1 MFELEASIWH
11 SGQWHAVTIS
21 GSNTITSIVPNPDGP
36 YPTRRLLPGCIDC
49 HIHGGGGADV
59 MAGEGALRHML
70 RIHASLGVSGL
81 VATTVTAT
89 DDAID
94 QVISAAA
101 RVMASPDVGSS
112 RLFGV
117 HLEGPYLAPDR
128 LGAQPPETRL
138 VEADRVEAWFGS
150 GIVRILTYAPEADP
164 DNQLPALAKRYG
176 VRLQLGHTNCRYAQA
191 AFRISQGQGVTHLY
205 NAMSG
210 VTHRDGGLALASL
223 CHSEFAELICDG
235 VHVDPPAVLLAR
247 KAIAKLYAVSDATAA
262 AGMPDGPYQLGTLT
276 VYKQGDSVRLA
287 DGTLAGSAVT
297 GRRMV
302 MLAREWGFGWQEI
315 ANRFSTYPAQ
325 WLQVDDQFG
334 VIRVGA
340 AADFLEL
347 DGERPVATWV
357 AGQRI
362 AHRVEPSDSKM

>member
-1 MFELEASIWH
+1 MFELEAAIWQ
-11 SGQWHAVTIS
+11 SGQWHTVVIS
-21 GSNTITSIVPNPDGP
+21 GSTTIESIVPRHESQHPE
-36 YPTRRLLPGCIDC
+36 RRLLPGCIDC
-49 HIHGGGGADV
+49 HVHGGGGVDV
-59 MAGEGALRHML
+59 MSGEGALREML
-70 RIHASLGVSGL
+70 QVHASLGVSGL
-81 VATTVTAT
+81 VATTVTAS
-89 DDAID
+89 DHAIN
-94 QVISAAA
+94 QVIDAAT
-101 RVMASPDVGSS
+101 RVMAAPDPGSA

-117 HLEGPYLAPDR
+117 HLEGPYLSPER

-138 VEADRVEAWFGS
+138 VEVDRVEGWFDS

-164 DNQLPALAKRYG
+164 DHQLPALAKRYG
-176 VRLQLGHTNCRYAQA
+176 VRLQLGHTNCSYAQA
-191 AFRISQGQGVTHLY
+191 ALRISQGQGVTHLY

-210 VTHRDGGLALASL
+210 VSHRGGGLALASL

-235 VHVDPPAVLLAR
+235 VHVDPPAVHLAR
-247 KAIAKLYAVSDATAA
+247 KAISKLYVVSDATAA
-262 AGMPDGPYQLGTLT
+262 AGMPDGPYQLGALT
-276 VYKQGDSVRLA
+276 VYKKGDSVRLA

-302 MLAREWGFGWQEI
+302 TLAREWGFGWQEI

-334 VIRVGA
+334 AIRVGA

-347 DGERPVATWV
+347 DGETPVATWV

-362 AHRVEPSDSKM
+362 THRLDLSEP